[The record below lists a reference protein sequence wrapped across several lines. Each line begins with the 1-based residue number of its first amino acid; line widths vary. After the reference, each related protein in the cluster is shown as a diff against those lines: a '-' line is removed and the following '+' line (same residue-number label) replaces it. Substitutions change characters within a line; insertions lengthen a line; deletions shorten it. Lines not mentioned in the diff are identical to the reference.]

1 LHRPVLLD
9 EVLNYLRPKPGQVI
23 LDATLGGGGH
33 TKAILG
39 RMEGKGLFLG
49 IDQDEEAIRRV
60 ETQIGPSTNVILTK
74 LNFSELDQ
82 FLSKYEVKKLDA
94 VLFDLGV
101 SSFQLD
107 SPKRG
112 FGFMKEGPLDMR
124 MDLESH
130 KAAKDFVN
138 DLSQQELQDLF
149 FKYGE
154 ERKAKEIARK
164 IVASRRQKPFSTTT
178 QLRELVRSC
187 YPRRPFRIDPATRV
201 FQALRIAVNNELKN
215 LEQGLDKAIGYLAC
229 GGRIAVISFHSL
241 EDRIVKHRFRREAGE
256 GHFEILTKKVVR
268 PTEEEM
274 AANPRSRSAKLRVGE
289 RT

>member
-1 LHRPVLLD
+1 MHRPVLLD